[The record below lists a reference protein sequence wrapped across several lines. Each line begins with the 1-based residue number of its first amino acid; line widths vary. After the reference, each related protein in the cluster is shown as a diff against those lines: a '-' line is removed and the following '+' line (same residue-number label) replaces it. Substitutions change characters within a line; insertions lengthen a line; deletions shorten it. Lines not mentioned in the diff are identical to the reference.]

1 MARTP
6 TGRWRAADALPHRPT
21 SLFPIPA
28 LLHSRNKFNLLY
40 RRRLVPDEVL
50 LRRESED
57 ANETVHDGD
66 DFVPGYGCV
75 RPREFVPKF
84 RLLSFLESRKP
95 ETVEALYAVDASVR
109 PAPALAGDARK
120 AGGARRSVSE
130 VPLAR
135 CFPFYLGSPLNSQ
148 RRQKMRTVKLE
159 RKEYQVRHASAGQRQ
174 VTARAAC

>member
-1 MARTP
+1 M
-6 TGRWRAADALPHRPT
+6 
-21 SLFPIPA
+21 
-28 LLHSRNKFNLLY
+28 
-40 RRRLVPDEVL
+40 PDEVL

-159 RKEYQVRHASAGQRQ
+159 RKEYQVRHASAGQCQ